1 MSILFVNLVLLKNDT
16 MKNSRIQILIFIF
29 ITAISSCI
37 SDDEINQG
45 DELLG
50 SWHHGNPYEI
60 GGEYTL
66 TFYADYSGFWGDM
79 SFFPPPDFEY
89 AIGGAASF
97 SWSTTNN
104 PKTLIIP
111 DMKLNTP
118 YSINAEGQLI
128 LNNFRQGKPFDKIE

>member
-1 MSILFVNLVLLKNDT
+1 MLKKDTIKNL
-16 MKNSRIQILIFIF
+16 RIFIF

-37 SDDEINQG
+37 SDDDEIRQG

-50 SWHHGNPYEI
+50 SCYHGDPYEI

-66 TFYADYSGFWGDM
+66 IFYADYYGFWGDIIYYYH
-79 SFFPPPDFEY
+79 PDGDI
-89 AIGGAASF
+89 AIGVAIGF